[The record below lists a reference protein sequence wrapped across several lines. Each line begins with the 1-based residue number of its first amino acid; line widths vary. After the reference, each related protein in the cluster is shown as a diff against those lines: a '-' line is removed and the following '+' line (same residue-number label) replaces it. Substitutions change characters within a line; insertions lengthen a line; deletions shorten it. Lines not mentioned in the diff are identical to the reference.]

1 MKFIPKPL
9 VETAD
14 VSRGKSTLKDFLKSA
29 LSATLVL
36 AGLYLLLVL
45 LAETLARTIPDGWE
59 RRLSGAVGATAAG
72 RAENIERATVILA
85 RLTEGGPLRDLEY
98 TVFILDLEEPNAVAV
113 PGGGI
118 GLTPALFETVESE
131 IGLAFVLAHE
141 LGHHQHRDILRSLG
155 HRLLFGLAATFLL
168 NYEGLSPVDAA
179 FDLAETGY
187 SRKQER
193 AADAFALR
201 LLHDKYGETSGALEF
216 LEKLRSHRHLRI
228 WEKYAGSH
236 PLTRERLENLRAL
249 DRELNVSEP
258 GRAQ

>member
-1 MKFIPKPL
+1 MKFIPKSL

-14 VSRGKSTLKDFLKSA
+14 VSRGKPTLKDFLKST
-29 LSATLVL
+29 LSVVLVL
-36 AGLYLLLVL
+36 AGLYLLVVL
-45 LAETLARTIPDGWE
+45 LAEAVVRTMPDSWE
-59 RRLSGAVGATAAG
+59 RRLSGAVVATASG
-72 RAENIERATVILA
+72 HAENLERANVILG
-85 RLTEGGPLRDLEY
+85 RLTEGGSLRDLEY

-155 HRLLFGLAATFLL
+155 HRLLLGLVATFLL

-179 FDLAETGY
+179 FDLAEIGY
-187 SRKQER
+187 SRRQER

-201 LLHDKYGETSGALEF
+201 LLHDKYGRTSGALEF
-216 LEKLRSHRHLRI
+216 LEKLQTRGHDRI

-236 PLTRERLENLRAL
+236 PLTRDRLENLRAL
-249 DRELNVSEP
+249 ERQLNLSEP
-258 GRAQ
+258 GRAR